1 MGDTLGMLWGVVLI
15 VGLIKIYADNRG
27 TKY

>member
-1 MGDTLGMLWGVVLI
+1 MGDTLGMIWGIVLI